1 MKDAGPRLPPR
12 APAPGAPRR
21 WRRVAW
27 RGAGALAVAVVV
39 LLAALRLAWPLAGRY
54 PAEIAGWLSAQA
66 GRRVEVAEVRAG
78 WEGWRPNLV
87 LRGMAL
93 PDTRPGP
100 PRHALARI
108 ASLRLRLDP
117 WATFRHREPRAD
129 ELRVRGAALLVV
141 RGAGGALRVPGLGG
155 RPGPAGVLALPA
167 WPLLEGAR
175 VSVRESRLLV
185 VEPDRA
191 GGTLWFD
198 EIDLLLRT
206 RGGKRRIRFLGKLYG
221 GPGATLGP
229 AMEIEGDFATEDWSG
244 RAALRARGLDLGR
257 LGHLGRMAGIPGP
270 GALEGLATLDL
281 SGFWRSGGL
290 HSARARVDLREA
302 AFAAG
307 GRRVALHAVSARAA
321 ARREAG
327 GWRVE
332 VRDLKV
338 HDGAAEWPASAA
350 SFRYRPE
357 GAEGPARLLGRIER
371 LRIEHLLPLL
381 SAGPGGGGDWPATLR
396 EIAPSGRIDGLH
408 FALDPRGGW
417 PSVVLRA
424 PFRGLATREHPPLP
438 AISGAAGVLELARGR
453 GALGIL
459 AGAVEGSWPE
469 VLEARVA
476 VPVLS
481 GRLAWLRGE
490 AGGGWLRIADLGFE
504 NPHLKGRLR
513 GRVEWPEPDSEALL
527 DLVLDLERGD
537 LAHLRDYLPEG
548 VLRPRLAAWLREA
561 IDGGRIEQG
570 ALRLRGK
577 LDERPFDGPGEIFSA
592 RARVS
597 GVRLRYARRWPGVE
611 DLEARLRIEGRRT
624 EIRITGGRVE
634 GAEIA
639 RATATIAG
647 AGGAPPRLEVE
658 GEVRGR
664 TEQAAAFLRHS
675 PLAPRFAGILDTL
688 DARGPSTLAL
698 RLDLSL
704 PAGPR
709 RVSGRLEVRDNLVD
723 LPGFAEGIRGMNGVF
738 EFRGPAVSAEGVEAR
753 YLGRPILLDLGPV
766 AEGRGARIAVE
777 GDATPRDLAAHL
789 RNTGLIRDP
798 AAEAPAWLSP
808 LHGAARWRAV
818 VEVRGAPGEAVAV
831 TALGIRSDLRGAS
844 IALPAPFTKA
854 APAATELGLDLRF
867 GAGGRRDLDLRY
879 GDLLSAALAF
889 GTGPAGRTLERGA
902 IRFGDGVA
910 ELPEGAGLEVSGA
923 LSQLPLGAWYRLL
936 SRNRRSDSGA
946 AAGPRPS
953 PLAPLRRVRLLA
965 GAPSAFGVEFG
976 ATRIDARADPS
987 SAWTISLDAAELQG
1001 EIRIPAGAA
1010 PAQLRFDRLI
1020 VPSAPERPGVLGAR
1034 PPRRTAR
1041 IAPGRLP
1048 DPPAFDF
1055 RCAECRL
1062 GEHEFRDLEI
1072 RARPHPRGTRFP
1084 SIRWRGAGY
1093 ETEAQGEWLVVDG
1106 ARRTS
1111 VEARLHSDDLGL
1123 LIETLGGAGG
1133 VAGAADLLLSASW
1146 PGSPLDFDIGRIE
1159 GTLHVEAR
1167 EGRLTQVRR
1176 GVASRLFGLLM
1187 LASLPRRLFLD
1198 FRDLFQE
1205 GFAFDTLEGRFSIA
1219 SGDART
1225 RDLVIDGP
1233 TATIELAGRTGLVA
1247 EDYDTTATIVPKLSG
1262 SLPFAPIWLGQK
1274 LFNTRVFDQAFA
1286 LRYAIRG
1293 PWSEP
1298 RIEPLPS
1305 GAPAAKGGTRP

>member
-1 MKDAGPRLPPR
+1 MREAGPRLPPR
-12 APAPGAPRR
+12 GPAPGPPRR

-39 LLAALRLAWPLAGRY
+39 LLAALRLGWPLAGRY
-54 PAEIAGWLSAQA
+54 PAEIAEWLSAQA

-87 LRGMAL
+87 LRGVAL
-93 PDTRPGP
+93 PDARPGP
-100 PRHALARI
+100 RRHALARI

-117 WATFRHREPRAD
+117 WATFRHREPRSD
-129 ELRVRGAALLVV
+129 ELRVRGAALVV
-141 RGAGGALRVPGLGG
+141 FRGAGGALRVPGLGG
-155 RPGPAGVLALPA
+155 RPGPAGVLAPPA

-175 VSVRESRLLV
+175 ISVRESRLLV
-185 VEPDRA
+185 VESDRA
-191 GGTLWFD
+191 GSALWFD
-198 EIDLLLRT
+198 EIDVLLRT
-206 RGGKRRIRFLGKLYG
+206 RGGKRRIRFLGKRQG
-221 GPGATLGP
+221 DPDATLDL
-229 AMEIEGDFATEDWSG
+229 AMEVEGDLAAEDWSG

-257 LGHLGRMAGIPGP
+257 LGRMAGIRDPGDI
-270 GALEGLATLDL
+270 EGLATLDL
-281 SGFWRSGGL
+281 SGFWRSGRL

-332 VRDLKV
+332 VTDLKV
-338 HDGAAEWPASAA
+338 HDGDAEWPASAA
-350 SFRYRPE
+350 SFRYRPRS
-357 GAEGPARLLGRIER
+357 AEGPARLLGRIGR

-381 SAGPGGGGDWPATLR
+381 PAGPGGGDDWPARLR

-408 FALDPRGGW
+408 FALDPQAGW

-424 PFRGLATREHPPLP
+424 PFHGLAARERPPLP

-459 AGAVEGSWPE
+459 AGRVEGSWPE
-469 VLEARVA
+469 ILAARVA

-490 AGGGWLRIADLGFE
+490 AGGGWLRVADLGFE

-513 GRVEWPEPDSEALL
+513 GRVEWPEHDSEALL
-527 DLVLDLERGD
+527 GLALDLERGD
-537 LAHLRDYLPEG
+537 LAQLRDYLPEG

-561 IDGGRIEQG
+561 IGGGRIEEG

-597 GVRLRYARRWPGVE
+597 GVRLRYARGWPGVE

-639 RATATIAG
+639 HATATATIAG
-647 AGGAPPRLEVE
+647 AGGAPPLLEVA

-664 TEQAAAFLRHS
+664 TEQATAFLRHS
-675 PLAPRFAGILDTL
+675 PLAPRFARILDTL

-698 RLDLSL
+698 RLELPL
-704 PAGPR
+704 PAGSR
-709 RVSGRLEVRDNLVD
+709 RVSGRLEVHDNLVD
-723 LPGFAEGIRGMNGVF
+723 LPGFVEGVRGMNGVF
-738 EFRGPAVSAEGVEAR
+738 EFRGPAVSAEGIEAR
-753 YLGRPILLDLGPV
+753 YLGRPILLHLSPV
-766 AEGRGARIAVE
+766 AEGRGARIAIE

-789 RNTGLIRDP
+789 RNTGLIREP
-798 AAEAPAWLSP
+798 VAEAPAWLSP
-808 LHGAARWRAV
+808 VHGAARWRAV
-818 VEVRGAPGEAVAV
+818 VEVRGAPGEEAAI
-831 TALGIRSDLRGAS
+831 TALRIRSDLRGAS
-844 IALPAPFTKA
+844 IALPAPFTKTAPEA
-854 APAATELGLDLRF
+854 AELGLDLRF

-889 GTGPAGRTLERGA
+889 GSGPAGRTLERGA

-923 LSQLPLGAWYRLL
+923 LSQLPLGAWYRVL
-936 SRNRRSDSGA
+936 SRSRRSDPGA
-946 AAGPRPS
+946 AAEPRPS

-965 GAPSAFGVEFG
+965 GAPSAFGIEFG

-987 SAWTISLDAAELQG
+987 SAWTISLDASELRG

-1010 PAQLRFDRLI
+1010 PARLHFDRLI
-1020 VPSAPERPGVLGAR
+1020 ARPPPERPRVLEAR
-1034 PPRRTAR
+1034 PPRRAAR
-1041 IAPGRLP
+1041 SAPRHLP

-1072 RARPHPRGTRFP
+1072 RARTHPRGTRFP

-1093 ETEAQGEWLVVDG
+1093 EAEAQGEWRAVDG

-1146 PGSPLDFDIGRIE
+1146 PGSPLDFDVDRIE

-1167 EGRLTQVRR
+1167 DGRLTQVRR
-1176 GVASRLFGLLM
+1176 GAASRLFGLLM

-1205 GFAFDTLEGRFSIA
+1205 GFAFDTLEGSFSIA

-1233 TATIELAGRTGLVA
+1233 TATIEIAGRTGLVA
-1247 EDYDTTATIVPKLSG
+1247 EDYDKIATIVPKLSG
-1262 SLPFAPIWLGQK
+1262 SLPFLPIWIGQK
-1274 LFNTRVFDQAFA
+1274 LFNTQVFDRAFA
-1286 LRYAIRG
+1286 FRYAIRG

-1305 GAPAAKGGTRP
+1305 GAQAAKGGIRP